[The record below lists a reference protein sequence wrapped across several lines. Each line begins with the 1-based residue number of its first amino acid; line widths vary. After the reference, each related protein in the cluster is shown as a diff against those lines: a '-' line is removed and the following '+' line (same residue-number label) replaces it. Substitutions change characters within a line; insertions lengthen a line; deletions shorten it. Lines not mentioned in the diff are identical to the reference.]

1 MSTLNRIL
9 AGSLLLTLAACTG
22 GGPDGGGGS
31 TAATTLAYTDPTSG
45 TYRLMRNAGLSTN
58 GHLVLDLVGPAATN
72 GRGVAFTLTADTS
85 KVTWA
90 KVQAADAALA
100 QNVAFT
106 LGGSPQI
113 FKVNVSSGTLQ
124 AGMFQKGSGVA
135 AVSLNTTLARVALD
149 LNGGVAKGASVSL
162 SAPASKSNLLPEVGS
177 PQTITVTPGTLVAN

>member
-1 MSTLNRIL
+1 MSSLNRLL
-9 AGSLLLTLAACTG
+9 AGSLLLALAAC
-22 GGPDGGGGS
+22 GGGGGGQPPVS
-31 TAATTLAYTDPTSG
+31 TAATTLTYTDPTSG
-45 TYRLMRNAGLSTN
+45 TYRLMKNAGLSTA

-72 GRGVAFTLTADTS
+72 GRGVAFTLTADTG

-100 QNVAFT
+100 QNVAFS

-113 FKVNVSSGTLQ
+113 FKVNVASGTLQ

-149 LNGGVAKGASVSL
+149 LNGGVTKGATVTL
-162 SAPASKSNLLPEVGS
+162 TAPAAKSNILPETGA
-177 PQTITVTPGTLVAN
+177 PQAITVTPGTLVAN